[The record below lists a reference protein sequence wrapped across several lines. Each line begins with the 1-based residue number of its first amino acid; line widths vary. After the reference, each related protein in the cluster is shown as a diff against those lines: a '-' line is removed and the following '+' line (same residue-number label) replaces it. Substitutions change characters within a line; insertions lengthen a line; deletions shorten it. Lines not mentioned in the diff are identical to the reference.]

1 MVAAAVMLAAS
12 LTLGAEHGPRYG
24 LHGDVS
30 QAVTTRYFVVMED
43 GEFVPSKPNENHRRT
58 DIRFDRDGII
68 LQDHLGNVY
77 DWASPR
83 RLRSGNHPYSK
94 VEVDALGRVVAYDDH
109 DPADDDESDF
119 RVTYIYND
127 LNQLVKVEY
136 AGLTEVSEI
145 SYTYNDQGLIE
156 VLTGSG
162 TYEGGGEW
170 TLEERYDYLQ
180 FDARGNWTERL
191 VTVRSTELDDEGN
204 PVEDEDDDG
213 DSVLYQMDVREVKYY

>member
-1 MVAAAVMLAAS
+1 
-12 LTLGAEHGPRYG
+12 
-24 LHGDVS
+24 
-30 QAVTTRYFVVMED
+30 MED

-136 AGLTEVSEI
+136 AGWTEVSEI

-191 VTVRSTELDDEGN
+191 VTVRSTELDEEGN